1 MAINQVSTSNTFQEW
16 LTTTGLLIATA
27 NALTDHFP
35 GQVFTSNTILEI
47 TGSDARFNVRT
58 SGNINTFGANT
69 ANIANISIVGASG
82 IDGHASRITVPG
94 NVSVSQNITT
104 GNLTM
109 TGVLDGPTRLI
120 GGANNAIYQTIT
132 NAVDTAIAMS
142 IIIN

>member
-1 MAINQVSTSNTFQEW
+1 MAIHQVSTSNTFQEW

-27 NALTDHFP
+27 NALTDHSP

-104 GNLTM
+104 GNVTM

>member
-27 NALTDHFP
+27 NALTDHSP

-104 GNLTM
+104 GNVTM

>member
-27 NALTDHFP
+27 KALTDHSP
-35 GQVFTSNTILEI
+35 GQEFTSNTILEI

-82 IDGHASRITVPG
+82 IPGHASRITVPG
-94 NVSVSQNITT
+94 NVSVSQNVTT

>member
-27 NALTDHFP
+27 NALTDHSP

-58 SGNINTFGANT
+58 SGKINTFGANT
-69 ANIANISIVGASG
+69 ANIANISIVGANG
-82 IDGHASRITVPG
+82 IPGHASRITVPG

-104 GNLTM
+104 GNVTM

>member
-1 MAINQVSTSNTFQEW
+1 M
-16 LTTTGLLIATA
+16 
-27 NALTDHFP
+27 TDHSP

-82 IDGHASRITVPG
+82 IPGHASRITVPG

-104 GNLTM
+104 GNVTM

>member
-27 NALTDHFP
+27 NALTDHSP

-47 TGSDARFNVRT
+47 NGSDARFNVRT

-82 IDGHASRITVPG
+82 IPGHASRITVPG

-109 TGVLDGPTRLI
+109 TGVLDGHTRLI

>member
-27 NALTDHFP
+27 NALTDHSP

-47 TGSDARFNVRT
+47 NGSDARFNVRT

-69 ANIANISIVGASG
+69 ANIANISIVGGDG
-82 IDGHASRITVPG
+82 IPGHASRITVPG

>member
-27 NALTDHFP
+27 NALTDHSP

>member
-27 NALTDHFP
+27 NALTDHSP

-82 IDGHASRITVPG
+82 IDGHASRITIPG

>member
-1 MAINQVSTSNTFQEW
+1 M
-16 LTTTGLLIATA
+16 
-27 NALTDHFP
+27 TDHSP

>member
-27 NALTDHFP
+27 NALTDHSP

-82 IDGHASRITVPG
+82 IDGHASRIRPSQVP
-94 NVSVSQNITT
+94 VHRI
-104 GNLTM
+104 
-109 TGVLDGPTRLI
+109 P
-120 GGANNAIYQTIT
+120 
-132 NAVDTAIAMS
+132 
-142 IIIN
+142 